1 VHTALFVATG
11 RSATVGPDATSERIG
26 RTADNPVKLF
36 TALITH
42 TLSSDHVPQSRDAN
56 RISLQENEMSDMH
69 LSDVTTLRARAR
81 QNVENGAVTESYS
94 ANLDEVLRLLNE
106 SLAT

>member
-1 VHTALFVATG
+1 MRALLFVATG
-11 RSATVGPDATSERIG
+11 RCASVGPAVAAERIG
-26 RTADNPVKLF
+26 RTADNPIKLF
-36 TALITH
+36 IALITH

-81 QNVENGAVTESYS
+81 QNV
-94 ANLDEVLRLLNE
+94 
-106 SLAT
+106 